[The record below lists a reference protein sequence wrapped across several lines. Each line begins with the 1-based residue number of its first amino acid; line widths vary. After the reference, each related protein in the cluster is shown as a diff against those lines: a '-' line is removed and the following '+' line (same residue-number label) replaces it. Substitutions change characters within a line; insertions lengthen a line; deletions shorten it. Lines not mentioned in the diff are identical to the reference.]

1 MFLFMSILIILALI
15 GTPPVTVTRT
25 VTVLGR
31 KKASANTED
40 DALKRETI
48 NNTFTCGSMDFVETT
63 ARRDL
68 MTPTI
73 P

>member
-15 GTPPVTVTRT
+15 GTPPVTG
-25 VTVLGR
+25 TVLGR

-48 NNTFTCGSMDFVETT
+48 NNTFTCGSMDILETT